1 MLPTMRWIFKLRGI
15 ALGHAALNVDGT
27 SDRIDDA
34 GKLQQQSVAGGLYN
48 SAAVLDDLRVSK
60 FAAVGLQ
67 SRQGGAVVAAHEDG
81 IAHHI
86 G

>member
-1 MLPTMRWIFKLRGI
+1 MRWIFKLRGI

-34 GKLQQQSVAGGLYN
+34 GKLQQQSIAGGFYN
-48 SAAVLDDLRVSK
+48 SAAVLGDLRVNE

-67 SRQGGAVVAAHEDG
+67 SREGGTVVAAHEEG